1 MKSRNPRLL
10 KIGKSTVAGLIGR
23 RLYLS
28 PVLLFCLI
36 LSLSACDLSWLTGKS
51 SGAPATPMGLTVT
64 GVTSTTASL
73 SWSASSGAMSYQL
86 FRNGTKVY
94 NNSATSYTDSGLAP
108 STSYQYTVQ
117 ASNASGSSAQS
128 PSVTATASAGGGG
141 SGGSSLITSY
151 GFLASNNPS
160 LTQDATATIT
170 APDVYVILP
179 YSVIQA
185 QTPLTPTVTLASG
198 YSISPSGS
206 YVPTDGMTLVLT
218 NTSDQ
223 SIHNYKLHVSVDPN
237 SIAFLQLGS
246 PFYYDSSGNKQTL
259 KSSQYTLSL
268 ATLTNTYTLLLNTDN
283 FTLPYVVNAV
293 QNIVTSRP
301 IGFSTANVPYGSF
314 TTNLSAALG
323 GTVCPYS
330 VTVQSPN
337 KSITN
342 TFTIQAARTKS
353 NIVQLTDVSA
363 TIAYIYAYTISQ
375 AYADA
380 TLSNFLGTVW
390 APSVPP
396 DSISDQTGSYGSY
409 GHSFSDVWNA
419 LTNSTVTN
427 NTVFTATGAQWGPAL
442 NWSAYCTAATA
453 TPQAAI
459 NNNVS
464 TLNSILASPVSG
476 YTTSGSATIDE
487 GTSYTISSALSGV
500 PGINPSVTS
509 TGKTISLSAVVTAS
523 CGQGNYSDNY
533 TCNVSRSLYVP
544 ITQTD
549 TFTPQSYPE
558 FLQIIVKFPHYT
570 TINQIAPN
578 STYVANWNKAVSA
591 DGNDWVVTFNM
602 VPTLSHWTAIFAQ
615 MQLASETGTVTTYS
629 LAVN

>member
-1 MKSRNPRLL
+1 MISGNPRLL
-10 KIGKSTVAGLIGR
+10 KIGKRTVAGLIGR

-28 PVLLFCLI
+28 PVFLFCLI

-73 SWSASSGAMSYQL
+73 SWTASSGAISYQL

-117 ASNASGSSAQS
+117 ASNASGSSPQS
-128 PSVTATASAGGGG
+128 PSVTATASAGGGEG
-141 SGGSSLITSY
+141 AGGSSLITTYS
-151 GFLASNNPS
+151 FLASNNPS
-160 LTQDATATIT
+160 LTADATATIT

-246 PFYYDSSGNKQTL
+246 PFYYDTSGNKQAL

-330 VTVQSPN
+330 VAVQSPN

-342 TFTIQAARTKS
+342 TFNIQAARTKS
-353 NIVQLTDVSA
+353 NLVQLTDVSA
-363 TIAYIYAYTISQ
+363 TIAYIYSYTISQ
-375 AYADA
+375 ALADA
-380 TLSNFLGTVW
+380 TLSNYLG
-390 APSVPP
+390 SVFAAQSSEIT
-396 DSISDQTGSYGSY
+396 DATGSSG
-409 GHSFSDVWNA
+409 GTGKSFTDVWNA
-419 LTNSTVTN
+419 ETGGAVTN
-427 NTVFTATGAQWGPAL
+427 QTVFTSTGQNWGPGY
-442 NWSAYCTAATA
+442 NWGMFTTAATA
-453 TPQAAI
+453 TPQVSI
-459 NNNVS
+459 NNNVA
-464 TLNSILASPVSG
+464 TINSILAAPSSG
-476 YTTSGSATIDE
+476 YTASGSVIVDE
-487 GTSYTISSALSGV
+487 GTSYTISSSISGV
-500 PGINPSVTS
+500 PAINPVVTS
-509 TGKTISLSAVVTAS
+509 TGKTISLSAILTANITQS
-523 CGQGNYSDNY
+523 SYLYDHF
-533 TCNVSRSLYVP
+533 TCSASRSVYVP
-544 ITQTD
+544 IAQTE

-558 FLQIIVKFPHYT
+558 FQQIVVKFPHYT

-578 STYVANWNKAVSA
+578 SSYVASWTKTVST
-591 DGNDWVVTFNM
+591 DGNDWVVTFYM
-602 VPTLSHWTAIFAQ
+602 VPTLTHWTAIFAQ